1 NFLFSFIEGKRYE
14 VVYTTYNGLYRY
26 RTQDIIKV
34 IGHYYKLPTW
44 KIIGRRGQYLSIS
57 SEHVTEIELRQIINS
72 ILPEYEKEFTS
83 VSPQY
88 SFFIDKSS

>member
-1 NFLFSFIEGKRYE
+1 
-14 VVYTTYNGLYRY
+14 
-26 RTQDIIKV
+26 
-34 IGHYYKLPTW
+34 
-44 KIIGRRGQYLSIS
+44 RGQYLSIS